1 MCLEPTKHKLECN
14 HFNCID
20 CLKRLI
26 KKSDLCPICRREFNI
41 QPYKYN
47 PPKHTPNLKLN
58 KTTIKF
64 LNEFLN
70 CRYLLKK
77 AICVLFVE
85 ENSTYTHINIILP
98 NILLI

>member
-1 MCLEPTKHKLECN
+1 MEICCMCLEPTKHKLECN

-58 KTTIKF
+58 KNTIKF
-64 LNEFLN
+64 FNKFLLS
-70 CRYLLKK
+70 RYLLVNNKQI
-77 AICVLFVE
+77 AVPNTYLVS
-85 ENSTYTHINIILP
+85 EN
-98 NILLI
+98 